1 MNKLTDRL
9 QMIADEVQKGE
20 TMADIGTDH
29 GFLPLYLWERGVS
42 PHVIMCDISEPS
54 LAKAKAA
61 AGAYQF
67 GHELTFRAGDGLKVL
82 APGEVDAVVIAGMG
96 GYLIRDI
103 LAEDPAKTVS
113 FSKFILQPRN
123 NAGILRHWLVTNGFR
138 IGRNQLVR
146 EGKFICEI
154 ITVFPPNSSDT
165 GDMSLSEPLP
175 GETDPSWDLPRVLCE
190 TQPELAAEYARVKL
204 SIEEKILE
212 GMQRSD
218 SVAPPLLAV
227 VKERI
232 AYFQKYARDASTDIP
247 PDVLATGDF

>member
-1 MNKLTDRL
+1 MELSPRL
-9 QMIADEVQKGE
+9 AAIAGRVPPGSRL
-20 TMADIGTDH
+20 ADIGTDH
-29 GFLPLYLWERGVS
+29 AYLPAYLILEGTISSAVASDVNRG
-42 PHVIMCDISEPS
+42 PLDRGRETAR
-54 LAKAKAA
+54 LAGVEEKID
-61 AGAYQF
+61 
-67 GHELTFRAGDGLKVL
+67 FRLSDGLKGL
-82 APGEVDAVVIAGMG
+82 GEDEADVIVIAGMG

-123 NAGILRHWLVTNGFR
+123 NAGILRHWLVTNRFR

-204 SIEEKILE
+204 GIEEKILE